1 MASTRFGCQDGFM
14 LASRMR
20 DKRTRSRTRTA
31 RMVQVACGGDAAYAR
46 CRDFSDT
53 GMKLDL
59 TAPLDLNERVTVAL
73 SRSVVLCG
81 TVAWVNA
88 RECGIAFDGPVDSQA
103 LIEAVDGH
111 LAPRALLATLDL
123 LDGRNRSQIQNTERS
138 DTAVRNGM
146 HFEPGLA
153 VTIVSGPNCERR
165 GVLRWAGGN
174 VAALELEVLSADES
188 LLPLALLP
196 GPNQS

>member
-1 MASTRFGCQDGFM
+1 
-14 LASRMR
+14 MR
-20 DKRTRSRTRTA
+20 DKRTQSRTRTA
-31 RMVQVACGGDAAYAR
+31 RVVQVANGSDAAYAR
-46 CRDFSDT
+46 CRDLSDT

-59 TAPLDLNERVTVAL
+59 AAPLELNERVTVAL

-81 TVAWVNA
+81 TVAWVNSC
-88 RECGIAFDGPVDSQA
+88 ECGIAFDGPVDSQA

-111 LAPRALLATLDL
+111 LAPAALPATLDL
-123 LDGRNRSQIQNTERS
+123 LDGRSRSHYRPERG
-138 DTAVRNGM
+138 DGAVRNGM

-153 VTIVSGPNCERR
+153 VTIVSGPNCEQR

-174 VAALELEVLSADES
+174 VAALELEVLSADAP
-188 LLPLALLP
+188 LLPHALLP

>member
-1 MASTRFGCQDGFM
+1 MASRRFGCQDGFM

-20 DKRTRSRTRTA
+20 DKRTRSRTCTA
-31 RMVQVACGGDAAYAR
+31 RVVQVAHKGDAAYAR

-59 TAPLDLNERVTVAL
+59 TAPPELNERVTVAL

-81 TVAWVNA
+81 TVAWVSA
-88 RECGIAFDGPVDSQA
+88 RECGIVFDGPVDSKA

-111 LAPRALLATLDL
+111 PAAAALPATLDL
-123 LDGRNRSQIQNTERS
+123 LEGRSRPQHGSPARCS
-138 DTAVRNGM
+138 AASRNGM
-146 HFEPGLA
+146 HFEPGLV
-153 VTIVSGPNCERR
+153 VTIVTGPDREQR
-165 GVLRWAGGN
+165 GVLRWAEGN
-174 VAALELEVLSADES
+174 VAALELEVLSADEAP
-188 LLPLALLP
+188 LPRALLP